1 MMKFY
6 YSPGACSIG
15 IHFLL
20 EELAVPYEAVRIAI
34 KDGEQFKPDYV
45 GVNPKSKVPAL
56 ARDDG
61 SVLTE
66 FAAIA
71 HWLAH
76 SFPEKG
82 LAPSG
87 LENGARAIE
96 IMDYVVATIHMQG
109 FSRLF
114 RPAKFAPSEADHT
127 WVQDM
132 GREIV
137 TKAFG
142 VVSESLGDNRFILGD
157 RLSMADSSL
166 FYVLFWAVDR
176 QKLDLP
182 RNVADYY
189 ARLRDRPSS
198 RKVFHD
204 EGIVFA

>member
-1 MMKFY
+1 MKFY
-6 YSPGACSIG
+6 FAPGACSIG

-20 EELAVPYEAVRIAI
+20 EELEVPYEAIRIVI

-45 GVNPKSKVPAL
+45 DVNPKSKVPAL
-56 ARDDG
+56 MRDDG

-71 HWLAH
+71 HWLGHA
-76 SFPEKG
+76 FPDKG
-82 LAPSG
+82 MALHG
-87 LENGARAIE
+87 LENEVRTTE
-96 IMDYVVATIHMQG
+96 IMDYAVATIHMQG

-114 RPAKFAPSEADHT
+114 RPAKFAPNVADHA
-127 WVQDM
+127 WVQDI

-142 VVSESLGDNRFILGD
+142 VVSIRLADNRFIMGEQ
-157 RLSMADSSL
+157 LSIADCSL

-176 QKLDLP
+176 LKLDLP

-189 ARLRDRPSS
+189 ARMRERPSAQ
-198 RKVFHD
+198 KVFRD
-204 EGIVFA
+204 EEIVFA

>member
-1 MMKFY
+1 MKFY

-20 EELAVPYEAVRIAI
+20 EELAVPYEAVRIVI
-34 KDGEQFKPDYV
+34 RDGDQFKPDYV

-76 SFPEKG
+76 AFSEKG

-87 LENGARAIE
+87 LENEARTME
-96 IMDYVVATIHMQG
+96 IMDYAVATIHMQG

-114 RPAKFAPSEADHT
+114 RPAKFAPNAADHP

-142 VVSESLGDNRFILGD
+142 VVSESLGDSRFILGD
-157 RLSMADSSL
+157 QLSIADCSL

-176 QKLDLP
+176 QKLDLR
-182 RNVADYY
+182 RNVTGYY

-198 RKVFHD
+198 RKVFRD
-204 EGIVFA
+204 EDIVFA